1 VRMAQADEELSAR
14 RSVSRWRARAAAVER
29 RAHKLAS
36 ASGAAVVLFAPA
48 EVPQRVGRLLLRP
61 RATRQRARA
70 VATARSLLEST
81 IVGRSASRPRA
92 SLTLVLM
99 LESVSTSALSLALSE
114 APASASASALVLASS
129 VKVTVLVLV
138 LMLVLVSVLALM
150 LVLAWVLAMVLML
163 LLVLVSARA
172 SVLASAL
179 LLVLLLSLVVVSVK
193 KTGRGSRAESSA
205 AGREPRSL
213 AAEAS
218 LESHSARSCQEM

>member
-99 LESVSTSALSLALSE
+99 L
-114 APASASASALVLASS
+114 
-129 VKVTVLVLV
+129 
-138 LMLVLVSVLALM
+138 VSVLALM

-179 LLVLLLSLVVVSVK
+179 LLVLLLSLAVVSVK

-218 LESHSARSCQEM
+218 LESHSARSCQET